1 MNSKAMNSKTF
12 KQHILLVDDD
22 VDLARLL
29 SFVLRAANFEVSH
42 AATAQAAMSA
52 VAGKLPDLFII
63 DLRMPEMD
71 GDHLLHW
78 LRRNRGAT
86 QPILMLTGIVKPGLD
101 AMLRD
106 AGADAVAHKPV
117 DSQTIIGLVC
127 GLLDR

>member
-1 MNSKAMNSKTF
+1 MNSKTI

-29 SFVLRAANFEVSH
+29 TFVLRTANFEVSH

-52 VAGKLPDLFII
+52 VAGQLPDLFII

-78 LRRNRGAT
+78 LRQERCAT
-86 QPILMLTGIVKPGLD
+86 QPVLMLTGIVKPGLD
-101 AMLRD
+101 AMLKA

-117 DSQTIIGLVC
+117 DSQTIIALVH